1 MQVFWIYLR
10 SNSMNNASNAFLALQ
25 WPYKKKQSEF
35 DQWVFLQHFSFKPFN
50 SYLWFLLSFFNHWHE
65 SYEIH
70 ITLSEF
76 NHRPH
81 IFSWENM
88 ANRIWLNAVAPFEVR
103 IILWFV
109 NPVEQA
115 KLTRVETPSTQASRS
130 IEQWR
135 GQCFGRDSCPLQL
148 IVTAVIYFAV
158 FQTDTA
164 SFVSSGFRVSERLW
178 SRLKEIHVDCC

>member
-1 MQVFWIYLR
+1 
-10 SNSMNNASNAFLALQ
+10 MNLINT
-25 WPYKKKQSEF
+25 
-35 DQWVFLQHFSFKPFN
+35 
-50 SYLWFLLSFFNHWHE
+50 FLLNPLIPTCDFYCLFLTIDMRAMKSTWLCLNL
-65 SYEIH
+65 
-70 ITLSEF
+70 ITDLIF
-76 NHRPH
+76 
-81 IFSWENM
+81 FSWENM

-148 IVTAVIYFAV
+148 IVTAVIYFTV

>member
-1 MQVFWIYLR
+1 
-10 SNSMNNASNAFLALQ
+10 
-25 WPYKKKQSEF
+25 
-35 DQWVFLQHFSFKPFN
+35 
-50 SYLWFLLSFFNHWHE
+50 
-65 SYEIH
+65 
-70 ITLSEF
+70 
-76 NHRPH
+76 
-81 IFSWENM
+81 M

-103 IILWFV
+103 KILWFV

-115 KLTRVETPSTQASRS
+115 KLTRVETPSTRASRG

-164 SFVSSGFRVSERLW
+164 SFVSSGFRVGERLW
-178 SRLKEIHVDCC
+178 SRLKEIHVDCCWETGWRQWSVVWKLTQSYALKISYHINPKLPSRRTLVIIAVTTLGHCQVSVNMYCYKLSK